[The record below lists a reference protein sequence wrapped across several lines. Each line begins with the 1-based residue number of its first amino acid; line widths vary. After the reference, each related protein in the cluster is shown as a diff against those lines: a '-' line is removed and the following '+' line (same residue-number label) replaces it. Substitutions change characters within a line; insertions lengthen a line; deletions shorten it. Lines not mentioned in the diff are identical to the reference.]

1 MATGLVLD
9 ETIRSI
15 VRDEI
20 KKASQSVFNEEVYAK
35 MDRAINDYMDINC
48 DEKVTNYIQNSLDV
62 NDCLNDIISNGS
74 FDISFSG

>member
-1 MATGLVLD
+1 MSTQLILD

-20 KKASQSVFNEEVYAK
+20 KKSSQSVFNEEVNAK

-48 DEKVTNYIQNSLDV
+48 DDKVINYLQNTLDV
-62 NDCLNDIISNGS
+62 NDCLNDVISNGS